1 MHSFQMYI
9 HNSKDLFTITF
20 YKQSGIH
27 YLEYLK
33 AHIYLLNVPTNSN
46 KQDAVYVEN
55 KDWYSSTDHVSF

>member
-55 KDWYSSTDHVSF
+55 KD